1 MRGLT
6 WSPDGRWIALNWAPA
21 ATGGNRL
28 AKIRV
33 GAAEPTVL
41 AEQGCAFAPAWSPD
55 SSRILCSAGGVLY
68 TMPAEGGRPE
78 FLEKEYQ
85 PIAVWSREMRYIYAI
100 RNANGKRQLGKLDWK
115 SGVFQPLTD
124 LPLEMLLNT
133 PSLGGS
139 RLSLSPDGKHLV
151 TTIVKRTGD
160 IWILE
165 GFRPPPTLFQRLAG
179 G

>member
-1 MRGLT
+1 MRSGCAAAMPRAASPRAVPSFPPDGTRVAYVAGYRTGARAWISPASGGAPAPLGQFGGRVRGLT

-68 TMPAEGGRPE
+68 TMP
-78 FLEKEYQ
+78 
-85 PIAVWSREMRYIYAI
+85 
-100 RNANGKRQLGKLDWK
+100 
-115 SGVFQPLTD
+115 
-124 LPLEMLLNT
+124 
-133 PSLGGS
+133 
-139 RLSLSPDGKHLV
+139 
-151 TTIVKRTGD
+151 
-160 IWILE
+160 
-165 GFRPPPTLFQRLAG
+165 
-179 G
+179 